1 MKRSTLVLFT
11 VLVLF
16 TQTYAQPTV
25 EHKFFIPENRDIE
38 FFSGIDFNYRDI
50 LLDSQYEFLINL
62 TPGLKWHI
70 GKHSVI
76 SAQAIIPIVNDYG
89 HYYKKPRINLLT
101 ASHEMC
107 LFSKL
112 ALKPTFGLFTQE
124 RWGFDIKAMYPINQW
139 LALESEIGYTGLL
152 SMADGWKMSKPNR
165 TFATAGIDV
174 FIPNINLQ
182 FRMIGGRFLNAD
194 NGFYFEGMRHFT
206 HCTVGLYAQYSD
218 IAVLSDGYNGGFK
231 IIMVIPPYK
240 RKHSRVSF
248 RPATNFRLT
257 YNMNADPFSAKTYNT
272 DPEQNERHFWFSPD
286 IMFWGANTIYDYSN
300 KENEDNIPQ

>member
-1 MKRSTLVLFT
+1 MKRSSLVLFT

-165 TFATAGIDV
+165 TFAAAGIDV